1 LSSFITTPL
10 LTLLQSWT
18 LRRSAALVAYSE
30 RTAAL
35 YRHFSGSTRMTV
47 IPPGVDTEEFAPPDE
62 QNPDR
67 KAAPEGRPIRVIAV
81 GYLVRRKAFDV
92 IITAIARLVGMRLP
106 VELRIVGEGPA
117 RPALERLARHLGVER
132 YIRFAGLVPHD
143 AIAREYHAA
152 DIFCSMSL
160 SESFSIVGQEA
171 MACGLPVVA
180 TPTGFFGEALRN
192 HRAGTLVRFGDAD
205 GLAAAVAEL
214 VASRHL
220 REALGREARQLMVRE
235 FDWSVIAR
243 SYLSLYCQLASPT
256 G

>member
-1 LSSFITTPL
+1 
-10 LTLLQSWT
+10 
-18 LRRSAALVAYSE
+18 
-30 RTAAL
+30 
-35 YRHFSGSTRMTV
+35 
-47 IPPGVDTEEFAPPDE
+47 
-62 QNPDR
+62 
-67 KAAPEGRPIRVIAV
+67 
-81 GYLVRRKAFDV
+81 VRRKAFDV
-92 IITAIARLVGMRLP
+92 IITAIARLVTMQLP

-132 YIRFAGLVPHD
+132 YVSFAGLVPHH

-152 DIFCSMSL
+152 DIFCSMSR

-180 TPTGFFGEALRN
+180 TPTGFFGEVLRD

-205 GLAAAVAEL
+205 GLAAAVADL
-214 VASRHL
+214 VASRPL
-220 REALGREARQLMVRE
+220 REALGRQARQLMVRQ

-243 SYLSLYCQLASPT
+243 SYLSLYRHLASPT